1 MSLEPFKCY
10 RFNHQNDKAQYCDL
24 DCVVIPLQIDSD
36 ALTLIEAGLFNLS
49 WSGVPIDT
57 IENFRRNTLTFPSCT
72 EALGNASLS
81 NAVKLTEKLV
91 HLTNNEL
98 KAYLTRNVKE
108 IDRIYYAVHEI
119 SSTEWQLVLAA
130 YVPNPL
136 KLAALIESRKDDSFE
151 DEYIL
156 AEVNIIASVTE
167 NKLQELKSNEINK
180 VNSKLR
186 TVGFGYDNVDSDANT
201 PNLCFYLAIYPH
213 ELKSALIVIRHSL
226 TTFNISNDIDINTG
240 YLSVHYSI

>member
-72 EALGNASLS
+72 AALGNASLS
-81 NAVKLTEKLV
+81 NAVKLAEKLV

-98 KAYLTRNVKE
+98 KAYLTRNVEE

-119 SSTEWQLVLAA
+119 SPTEWQLVLAA

-136 KLAALIESRKDDSFE
+136 KLATIIESRKDASCE

-156 AEVNIIASVTE
+156 AEVNIIASVT
-167 NKLQELKSNEINK
+167 KDKFQELKSNEINK
-180 VNSKLR
+180 VNSKLHKM
-186 TVGFGYDNVDSDANT
+186 GFNYNVDSDATT
-201 PNLCFYLAIYPH
+201 PNLCFYLAVYPH
-213 ELKSALIVIRHSL
+213 ELKSALSVIRYLL
-226 TTFNISNDIDINTG
+226 TTFNIRNDIDINTG
-240 YLSVHYSI
+240 YLTVHYSI